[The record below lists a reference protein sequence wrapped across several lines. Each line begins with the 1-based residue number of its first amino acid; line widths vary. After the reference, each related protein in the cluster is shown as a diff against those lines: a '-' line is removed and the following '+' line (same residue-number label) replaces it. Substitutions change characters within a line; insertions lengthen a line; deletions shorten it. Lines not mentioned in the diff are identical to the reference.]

1 MRKIYIKSANELT
14 PFVARVGFDY
24 GSAEYG
30 QDYSWHEELVWAHSA
45 REAQDMID
53 NKYSY
58 RKTGQPYDGCFI
70 QYASQEDVARL
81 EGYLES
87 DTEDVEFPF
96 DIYSCSIKGSEAI
109 VPEDLA
115 ELHPANESVMK
126 VAGEVLDGVVLTD
139 DNIHECE
146 GILIDNGVDP
156 EIVKDVMQ
164 AIGYVLLSV
173 ELYPEEE

>member
-1 MRKIYIKSANELT
+1 MRKYIRSSEDLI

-24 GSAEYG
+24 GDADSG
-30 QDYSWHEELVWAHSA
+30 PRYSWHEELIWAHSA
-45 REAQDMID
+45 REAQNIVDD
-53 NKYSY
+53 KYSHS
-58 RKTGQPYDGCFI
+58 KTGLPYEGSFI
-70 QYASQEDVARL
+70 QYASPADVDRL
-81 EGYLES
+81 EG
-87 DTEDVEFPF
+87 DAEDVEFPF
-96 DIYSCSIKGSEAI
+96 DIYSCSVNGSEAV

-173 ELYPEEE
+173 ELYPEED